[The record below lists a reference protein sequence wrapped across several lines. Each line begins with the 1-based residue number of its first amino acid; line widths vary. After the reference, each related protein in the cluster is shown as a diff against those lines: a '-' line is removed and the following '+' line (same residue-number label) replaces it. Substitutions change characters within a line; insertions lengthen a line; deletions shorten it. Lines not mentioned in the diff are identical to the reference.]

1 MVYMNSLKMKISVLL
16 GVAQMMA
23 GLLLRTANAVYQG
36 CKMDLVCEC
45 LPMILFMLGAF
56 GSDM

>member
-1 MVYMNSLKMKISVLL
+1 MNSLKMKISVLL

>member
-23 GLLLRTANAVYQG
+23 GLLLRTGNAIYQG
-36 CKMDLVCEC
+36 CKMDLLCEC
-45 LPMILFMLGAF
+45 LPMILFMLGAL
-56 GSDM
+56 GAHM